1 VLVPPA
7 YAWKIVLA
15 VALGAAIVA
24 SAYARAPRREFPRSD
39 LHRMVL
45 AALVLYTVGMVA
57 SLTHHAVLAA
67 VLYAAGITVS
77 ALAAWLSRGNDS
89 DGGPR
94 RGDEP
99 VDEQPPPDP
108 DGIPRF
114 DWGAFE
120 RDFEAYASRRRDPAT
135 TR

>member
-1 VLVPPA
+1 
-7 YAWKIVLA
+7 
-15 VALGAAIVA
+15 
-24 SAYARAPRREFPRSD
+24 
-39 LHRMVL
+39 MVL
-45 AALVLYTVGMVA
+45 AALVLYAVGMLA
-57 SLTHHAVLAA
+57 SLTHHEVLAA
-67 VLYAAGITVS
+67 VLYAAGIAVS

-89 DGGPR
+89 GGGPR

-120 RDFEAYASRRRDPAT
+120 RDFEAYARRHRDRAT